1 MHNKYAKFHKLWF
14 SAFFGGNSS
23 LCLPLCCDL
32 RVGKQAGLILR
43 VFKMSGEYVCK
54 LSPELIQRA
63 KDELNEDPERR
74 AADIQH
80 IRDWLKKQPHI
91 KARTD
96 DWTILRFLR
105 GCKFSLE
112 KTKQKIDM
120 FYTCKS
126 MCPEW
131 YTNRDPQD
139 KKLRAILE
147 MGIFLPLPRI
157 EPSQALI
164 VLGRPSIR
172 DPYSSTMDDAAKAIL
187 LMCDL
192 LIEEDEAAIITGIDV
207 LMDSGTMTLAH
218 ASQLSLTVIKKAAI
232 VMQEGYPMRPK
243 GLNYI
248 NTPAAFDTVFNI
260 FKSFMKEKMKKR
272 VHIHGS
278 DLESLYKQV
287 PKECLPVEYGGTN
300 GTIEEI
306 KDYWLKRVD
315 ARRDWLLEDEKYG
328 VDESK
333 RPGKPKTTA
342 DLFGIEG
349 SFRKLNID

>member
-1 MHNKYAKFHKLWF
+1 M
-14 SAFFGGNSS
+14 G
-23 LCLPLCCDL
+23 
-32 RVGKQAGLILR
+32 
-43 VFKMSGEYVCK
+43 GEYVCN

-139 KKLRAILE
+139 KRLRAILE
-147 MGIFLPLPRI
+147 MGLALPVPRLKEDQRQIIIGRPGHRDPNTTGFDDMARAIFLLF
-157 EPSQALI
+157 
-164 VLGRPSIR
+164 
-172 DPYSSTMDDAAKAIL
+172 
-187 LMCDL
+187 DL
-192 LIEEDEAAIITGIDV
+192 LLEEDETLIIRGLDLVLDAGELNFQHAAQMSPPKVKMVSV
-207 LMDSGTMTLAH
+207 LT
-218 ASQLSLTVIKKAAI
+218 
-232 VMQEGYPMRPK
+232 QEGYPMRPK

-272 VHIHGS
+272 IHIHGS
-278 DLESLYKQV
+278 DLESLYKEV
-287 PKECLPVEYGGTN
+287 PRECLPVEYGGTN

-333 RPGKPKTTA
+333 RPGKPKTTV

>member
-1 MHNKYAKFHKLWF
+1 M
-14 SAFFGGNSS
+14 G
-23 LCLPLCCDL
+23 
-32 RVGKQAGLILR
+32 
-43 VFKMSGEYVCK
+43 GEYVCN

-139 KKLRAILE
+139 KRLRAILE
-147 MGIFLPLPRI
+147 MGGILPLPGVSVRGARPVI
-157 EPSQALI
+157 FRMGVPLDIDYTIDELTRANQNVI
-164 VLGRPSIR
+164 DVLF
-172 DPYSSTMDDAAKAIL
+172 D
-187 LMCDL
+187 
-192 LIEEDEAAIITGIDV
+192 EDEAIGIDGIEFIV
-207 LMDSGTMTLAH
+207 DVKHMTLGHLA
-218 ASQLSLTVIKKAAI
+218 QLTPSYIKKAAT

-272 VHIHGS
+272 IHIHGS
-278 DLESLYKQV
+278 DLESLYKEV
-287 PKECLPVEYGGTN
+287 PRECLPVEYGGTN

-333 RPGKPKTTA
+333 RPGKPKTTV

>member
-1 MHNKYAKFHKLWF
+1 MN
-14 SAFFGGNSS
+14 
-23 LCLPLCCDL
+23 CLSTM
-32 RVGKQAGLILR
+32 G
-43 VFKMSGEYVCK
+43 GEYVCN

-139 KKLRAILE
+139 KRLRAILE
-147 MGIFLPLPRI
+147 MGEVLPLPGYD
-157 EPSQALI
+157 PK
-164 VLGRPSIR
+164 GRKMILVRSGAH
-172 DPYSSTMDDAAKAIL
+172 DPKEYEMDEVFKATCFINDI
-187 LMCDL
+187 MF
-192 LIEEDEAAIITGIDV
+192 EEDEQAGITGIVNV
-207 LMDSGTMTLAH
+207 LDMDGVTAAHMMQMSPALVKKVMT
-218 ASQLSLTVIKKAAI
+218 IW
-232 VMQEGYPMRPK
+232 QEGYPMRPK

-272 VHIHGS
+272 IHIHGS
-278 DLESLYKQV
+278 DLESLYKEV

-306 KDYWLKRVD
+306 KDYWIKRVD

-333 RPGKPKTTA
+333 RPGKPKTTV

>member
-1 MHNKYAKFHKLWF
+1 M
-14 SAFFGGNSS
+14 G
-23 LCLPLCCDL
+23 
-32 RVGKQAGLILR
+32 
-43 VFKMSGEYVCK
+43 GEYVCN

-139 KKLRAILE
+139 KRLRAILE
-147 MGIFLPLPRI
+147 MGEVLPLPGYDPKGRK
-157 EPSQALI
+157 I
-164 VLGRPSIR
+164 VLVRSGAH
-172 DPYSSTMDDAAKAIL
+172 DPKEYMIDEVFKATCFISDI
-187 LMCDL
+187 MF
-192 LIEEDEAAIITGIDV
+192 EEDEQAGITGIVNILDMEGV
-207 LMDSGTMTLAH
+207 TPAHMMQMTPPLVKKTMT
-218 ASQLSLTVIKKAAI
+218 IW
-232 VMQEGYPMRPK
+232 QEGYPMRPK

-272 VHIHGS
+272 IHIHGS
-278 DLESLYKQV
+278 DLESLYKEV
-287 PKECLPVEYGGTN
+287 PRECLPVEYGGTN

-333 RPGKPKTTA
+333 RPGKPKTTV

>member
-1 MHNKYAKFHKLWF
+1 M
-14 SAFFGGNSS
+14 G
-23 LCLPLCCDL
+23 
-32 RVGKQAGLILR
+32 
-43 VFKMSGEYVCK
+43 GEYVCN

-139 KKLRAILE
+139 KRLRAILE

-157 EPSQALI
+157 EPTQPLI
-164 VLGRPSIR
+164 VLGRPAIR
-172 DPYSSTMDDAAKAIL
+172 DPYSSDMNDAAKVIL
-187 LMCDL
+187 LICDL
-192 LIEEDEAAIITGIDV
+192 LLEEDEAAVVTGIGV

-218 ASQLSLTVIKKAAI
+218 ASQLSPTIIKKAVI
-232 VMQEGYPMRPK
+232 IMQEGYPMRPK

-272 VHIHGS
+272 IHIHGS
-278 DLESLYKQV
+278 DLESLYKEV
-287 PKECLPVEYGGTN
+287 PRECLPVEYGGTN

-333 RPGKPKTTA
+333 RPGKPKTTV

>member
-1 MHNKYAKFHKLWF
+1 MN
-14 SAFFGGNSS
+14 
-23 LCLPLCCDL
+23 CLSTM
-32 RVGKQAGLILR
+32 G
-43 VFKMSGEYVCK
+43 GEYVCN

-139 KKLRAILE
+139 KRLRAILE
-147 MGIFLPLPRI
+147 MGCVLPLPGYDN
-157 EPSQALI
+157 Q
-164 VLGRPSIR
+164 GRKIILSRTPNIAV
-172 DPYSSTMDDAAKAIL
+172 DAQGFADGVKAFLIL
-187 LMCDL
+187 LDVWRD
-192 LIEEDEAAIITGIDV
+192 EDEQASVTACVTVEDCTNFTMQWAALFNLN
-207 LMDSGTMTLAH
+207 LMKKMHTLFE
-218 ASQLSLTVIKKAAI
+218 
-232 VMQEGYPMRPK
+232 EGYPMRPK

-272 VHIHGS
+272 IHIHGS
-278 DLESLYKQV
+278 DLESLYKEV

-306 KDYWLKRVD
+306 KDYWIKRVD

-333 RPGKPKTTA
+333 RPGKPKTTV

>member
-1 MHNKYAKFHKLWF
+1 MN
-14 SAFFGGNSS
+14 
-23 LCLPLCCDL
+23 CLSTM
-32 RVGKQAGLILR
+32 G
-43 VFKMSGEYVCK
+43 GEYVCN

-139 KKLRAILE
+139 KRLRAILE
-147 MGIFLPLPRI
+147 MGVVLPLPGFDH
-157 EPSQALI
+157 
-164 VLGRPSIR
+164 LGRKVVFGRWGCYDPSFMSIDELLKLCTLAVDLVLEGEEEVSVNGLVIAGDCEGVVMGHLLAFTPSI
-172 DPYSSTMDDAAKAIL
+172 AKKCA
-187 LMCDL
+187 
-192 LIEEDEAAIITGIDV
+192 V
-207 LMDSGTMTLAH
+207 FW
-218 ASQLSLTVIKKAAI
+218 
-232 VMQEGYPMRPK
+232 QEGYPMRPK

-272 VHIHGS
+272 IHIHGS
-278 DLESLYKQV
+278 DLESLYKEV

-306 KDYWLKRVD
+306 KDYWIKRVD

-333 RPGKPKTTA
+333 RPGKPKTTV

>member
-147 MGIFLPLPRI
+147 MGGLLPLNGVSVRGARPVIFRMGLPLDI
-157 EPSQALI
+157 DYTVDDLTRANQN
-164 VLGRPSIR
+164 VL
-172 DPYSSTMDDAAKAIL
+172 DVLFD
-187 LMCDL
+187 
-192 LIEEDEAAIITGIDV
+192 EDESIGINGIEIIADV
-207 LMDSGTMTLAH
+207 KHMTLGFVAQMTP
-218 ASQLSLTVIKKAAI
+218 SYIKKAAT

>member
-1 MHNKYAKFHKLWF
+1 M
-14 SAFFGGNSS
+14 G
-23 LCLPLCCDL
+23 
-32 RVGKQAGLILR
+32 
-43 VFKMSGEYVCK
+43 GEYVCN

-139 KKLRAILE
+139 KRLRAILE
-147 MGIFLPLPRI
+147 MGLILPLPEYDAHGRK
-157 EPSQALI
+157 
-164 VLGRPSIR
+164 VLLNCMRKV
-172 DPYSSTMDDAAKAIL
+172 DLDAYDLDDVIKAAL
-187 LMCDL
+187 LMIDMWN
-192 LIEEDEAAIITGIDV
+192 EEDEQGSVTSFVV
-207 LMDSGTMTLAH
+207 LEDCTNLTF
-218 ASQLSLTVIKKAAI
+218 QLTVIRNPGMMRKLSALF
-232 VMQEGYPMRPK
+232 QEGYPMRPK

-272 VHIHGS
+272 IHIHGS
-278 DLESLYKQV
+278 DLESLYKEV

-306 KDYWLKRVD
+306 KDYWIKRVD

-333 RPGKPKTTA
+333 RPGKPKTTV

>member
-1 MHNKYAKFHKLWF
+1 M
-14 SAFFGGNSS
+14 G
-23 LCLPLCCDL
+23 
-32 RVGKQAGLILR
+32 
-43 VFKMSGEYVCK
+43 GEYVCT
-54 LSPELIQRA
+54 LSEDLLKRA
-63 KDELNEDPERR
+63 KEELNEDPARR
-74 AADIQH
+74 AADIEH
-80 IRDWLKKQPHI
+80 IRDWLKHQPHI

-112 KTKQKIDM
+112 KTKQKLDM
-120 FYTCKS
+120 FYTCKTL
-126 MCPEW
+126 CPEW

-139 KKLRAILE
+139 KKMRAILE
-147 MGIFLPLPRI
+147 MGMVVPVP
-157 EPSQALI
+157 I
-164 VLGRPSIR
+164 VKEGQRQVIIGRPGHR
-172 DPYSSTMDDAAKAIL
+172 DPKCTTADDLVKCIFTTME
-187 LMCDL
+187 
-192 LIEEDEAAIITGIDV
+192 LIMEEDESVIIRGIDLV
-207 LMDSGTMTLAH
+207 IDAGELTFQHTMQMTPAMM
-218 ASQLSLTVIKKAAI
+218 KKFSVQI
-232 VMQEGYPMRPK
+232 QEGYPMRPK

-272 VHIHGS
+272 IHIHGS
-278 DLESLYKQV
+278 DLESLHKEV

-306 KDYWLKRVD
+306 KDYWLKKVD

-333 RPGKPKTTA
+333 RPGKAKTSA

-349 SFRKLNID
+349 SFRKLDVD

>member
-1 MHNKYAKFHKLWF
+1 M
-14 SAFFGGNSS
+14 G
-23 LCLPLCCDL
+23 
-32 RVGKQAGLILR
+32 
-43 VFKMSGEYVCK
+43 GEYVCT
-54 LSPELIQRA
+54 LSEDLLKRA
-63 KDELNEDPERR
+63 KEELNEDPARR
-74 AADIQH
+74 AADIEH
-80 IRDWLKKQPHI
+80 IRDWLKHQPHI

-112 KTKQKIDM
+112 KTKQKLDM
-120 FYTCKS
+120 FYTCKTL
-126 MCPEW
+126 CPEW

-139 KKLRAILE
+139 KKMRAILE
-147 MGIFLPLPRI
+147 MGIFLPLPGYDH
-157 EPSQALI
+157 
-164 VLGRPSIR
+164 LGRKVIIIR
-172 DPYSSTMDDAAKAIL
+172 TGIHNTKTTKMDEVFKATNFIGDI
-187 LMCDL
+187 MA
-192 LIEEDEAAIITGIDV
+192 EEDEQSWITGIVQILDFEGSTAAHG
-207 LMDSGTMTLAH
+207 LQMTP
-218 ASQLSLTVIKKAAI
+218 SLVKKAMTI
-232 VMQEGYPMRPK
+232 WQEGYPMRPK

-272 VHIHGS
+272 IHIHGS
-278 DLESLYKQV
+278 DLESLHKEV

-306 KDYWLKRVD
+306 KDYWLKKVD

-333 RPGKPKTTA
+333 RPGKAKTSA

-349 SFRKLNID
+349 SFRKLDVD